1 MCFSPPSMTSSLLPA
16 YLLDGVDVRGY
27 TAWSL
32 MDNLEWAT
40 GFSER
45 FGLFYVNHS
54 DPNLARVPKASVS
67 TYSTIINCNGF
78 PDPASG
84 PHECLNPDSESK
96 LTRKSLRFREFFIAS
111 WSSIELHWTVLC
123 EIKHL
128 FSCRQDELD
137 LRITCSLALLTLLF
151 IWTCFSLSF
160 YFSGTTKPTAP
171 TTKPVSS
178 SGKKLLTR

>member
-1 MCFSPPSMTSSLLPA
+1 MCIGRPSITSSLLPA

-40 GFSER
+40 GYSER

-54 DPNLARVPKASVS
+54 DPNLTRVPKASVS
-67 TYSTIINCNGF
+67 TYSTLINCNGF

-96 LTRKSLRFREFFIAS
+96 LARKSWLDSTA
-111 WSSIELHWTVLC
+111 LC

-128 FSCRQDELD
+128 FSCRQHEFHI
-137 LRITCSLALLTLLF
+137 RITCSLALKTTIVVYKAHVNNGMFFIIFLF
-151 IWTCFSLSF
+151 FRYDQAHRSNHRACEH
-160 YFSGTTKPTAP
+160 
-171 TTKPVSS
+171 
-178 SGKKLLTR
+178 TR

>member
-1 MCFSPPSMTSSLLPA
+1 MNARVHCFSPPSMTSSLLLA

-54 DPNLARVPKASVS
+54 DPNLTRVPKASAS

-78 PDPASG
+78 PDPATG
-84 PHECLNPDSESK
+84 PHECLNPDFEGK
-96 LTRKSLRFREFFIAS
+96 LTRKPL
-111 WSSIELHWTVLC
+111 IELSR
-123 EIKHL
+123 
-128 FSCRQDELD
+128 F
-137 LRITCSLALLTLLF
+137 
-151 IWTCFSLSF
+151 
-160 YFSGTTKPTAP
+160 
-171 TTKPVSS
+171 
-178 SGKKLLTR
+178 